1 MKAKILFIQGLLV
14 ATNCGVCNAHRS
26 VLAFLVPPSTSTSQ
40 QLLSTREKAGKTN
53 ISKTTNLSDL
63 VRRYEYNNRNVRPFT
78 RNSQI
83 AIVNGDGSGA
93 MDKKMIL
100 RGGTSNSNGTEAD
113 DTKKSPSKLKK
124 VILSTVLCG
133 LAVAIACNREAIAQF
148 DFKQK
153 LATNL
158 DRLASQGTKGLILY
172 TLAFMLWEITV
183 GVTTPCETAAGM
195 AFGFQK
201 GLIANVIGK
210 TSGAIIAFLLGRYVL
225 KDTVESKLEGNEYME
240 LVQDSIKKTP
250 VRVALIWRFSFLPE
264 QIKNFGLAVLP
275 VKLWQFALAVCMHGM
290 PFTMLWTFMGNEMGM
305 VVRGVID
312 SPTRVLKLLI
322 TGVYIFGFF
331 ISPSLV
337 GLWIKGLRDEK
348 LKKEEA
354 TKPKRK

>member
-1 MKAKILFIQGLLV
+1 MKTKILLTQVLLV
-14 ATNCGVCNAHRS
+14 ASNLGDCKAHRP
-26 VLAFLVPPSTSTSQ
+26 VLALLVPPSTSTSQ
-40 QLLSTREKAGKTN
+40 LSSREKASKTN
-53 ISKTTNLSDL
+53 ISKTANLSDF
-63 VRRYEYNNRNVRPFT
+63 VRRYNDRNVRPYA

-83 AIVNGDGSGA
+83 AIVNGDGGGA
-93 MDKKMIL
+93 MDKMTL
-100 RGGTSNSNGTEAD
+100 RGGNSNSNGSEAD
-113 DTKKSPSKLKK
+113 DINKSPPSKMKK
-124 VILSTVLCG
+124 VIISTVLCG

-172 TLAFMLWEITV
+172 TLAFMLWEVTV

-201 GLIANVIGK
+201 GVIANVIGK
-210 TSGAIIAFLLGRYVL
+210 TSGAMIAFLLGRYVL
-225 KDTVESKLEGNEYME
+225 KDTVEKKLKDNEYME

-250 VRVALIWRFSFLPE
+250 IRVALIWRFSFLPE

-322 TGVYIFGFF
+322 TGVYVFGFF

-354 TKPKRK
+354 ASKKQKRK